1 MKKNIAVL
9 AGDGIG
15 PEVMAQALKVLNRIN
30 VKYGHEFDYNEA
42 LVGGAA
48 YDQYQEHLPLATIDI
63 CNKSDAI
70 LFGSIGGP
78 VHAQSEPKWANCE
91 AKSILALRKAFN
103 FNINLRKIAIY
114 PEIAALSPLKP
125 ALLNNGLDII
135 ILRELLGDIYFGE
148 HYLGEKDGKAYA
160 RDVAEY
166 AEDQIKSI
174 AEYAF
179 KIALTRGKKLVSV
192 DKANVLATSKLWR
205 KVVNAVAKN
214 YPEIDYSDMLV
225 DNCAM
230 QIVKNPAQF
239 DVILTANLF
248 GDILSDELS
257 VLSGSLGMMPSASFS
272 SSGLALYEP
281 AGGSAPDIAGKNIA
295 NPIAQIL
302 SAAMML
308 AYSFNMYEEAAAIEQ
323 AIKKTIIDGYRTAD
337 LATNTANEKIVGT
350 TEFTDQVIANLEYD
364 VYIEK
369 IDHVQ
374 YSDSYIRYNPA

>member
-15 PEVMAQALKVLNRIN
+15 PEVMAEAIRVLDTVAN
-30 VKYGHEFDYNEA
+30 KFGYEFCYTEA

-48 YDQYQEHLPLATIDI
+48 YDQYQEHLPQATIDI
-63 CNKSDAI
+63 CKEADAV
-70 LFGSIGGP
+70 LFGSVGGP
-78 VHAQSEPKWANCE
+78 VTAQSEPKWANCE
-91 AKSILALRKAFN
+91 AKSILAIRKAFN
-103 FNINLRKIAIY
+103 FNINLRKMAIY

-125 ALLNNGLDII
+125 ELLRNGLDVVIF
-135 ILRELLGDIYFGE
+135 RELLGDIYFGE
-148 HYLGEKDGKAYA
+148 HYLGEKNGQGYA
-160 RDVAEY
+160 SDIAEY
-166 AEDQIKSI
+166 TEEQIRSI

-179 KIALTRGKKLVSV
+179 KVAKTRGKKLVSV

-205 KVVNAVAKN
+205 KVVSEVAKDF
-214 YPEIDYSDMLV
+214 PEIEHSDMLV

-230 QIVKNPAQF
+230 QIIKNPAQF

-272 SSGLALYEP
+272 SSGFALYEP

-308 AYSFNMYEEAAAIEQ
+308 AYSFGMLEEAKSIED
-323 AIKKTIIDGYRTAD
+323 AVKISIIGGYRTAD
-337 LATNTANEKIVGT
+337 LRTGQANEKIVGT
-350 TEFTDQVIANLEYD
+350 KEFTDQVIANL
-364 VYIEK
+364 
-369 IDHVQ
+369 
-374 YSDSYIRYNPA
+374 N